1 MEEVLK
7 QAPDNLEIAFI
18 ESVFAKNNQN
28 VLDTLME
35 LWSIDKPQEKEK
47 TKWETIRDTCD
58 AFDTEM
64 QKVFKKKIS

>member
-7 QAPDNLEIAFI
+7 QAPDNLDIAFI
-18 ESVFAKNNQN
+18 QTIFAKNNQN

-35 LWSIDKPQEKEK
+35 LWSIDKPEAKEK

-58 AFDTEM
+58 AFDVEM
-64 QKVFKKKIS
+64 QKMFKKNHS